1 MEITVTASDLVY
13 QGRLSRVRVDRLR
26 FPDGSESAREVV
38 EHLDAVAVVP
48 LHDDGT
54 VTLLRQYRHPLRA
67 QVLEIPAGVC
77 DVDGEPVEQTA
88 ARELAEE
95 VGLCAEVLTPLA
107 TMANSAG
114 WTDER
119 TTIFLAT
126 GLHAADAPD
135 GFTAEAEE
143 AGMAVVRPEL
153 GGAIAEVAGDAH
165 ADAKTLAGL
174 LLAERA
180 GPAGAGPAGERAGAG
195 PAGERAGA
203 GPAGERAA
211 PHNR

>member
-1 MEITVTASDLVY
+1 MEITVTSSDLVY
-13 QGRLSRVRVDRLR
+13 DGHLSRVRVDRVR

-67 QVLEIPAGVC
+67 EVLEIPAGMC
-77 DVDGEPVEQTA
+77 DVGGEPAERTA

-95 VGLCAEVLTPLA
+95 VGLRAEGLTPLA

-114 WTDER
+114 WTDEL

-126 GLHAADAPD
+126 GLHGVDAPD

-143 AGMAVVRPEL
+143 AGMAIVRPPL
-153 GGAIAEVAGDAH
+153 ADAVAEVAGAAH

-180 GPAGAGPAGERAGAG
+180 GGGERT
-195 PAGERAGA
+195 RS
-203 GPAGERAA
+203 
-211 PHNR
+211 